1 MKAVIMSQGFTEN
14 LACLKEANQHVTTE
28 DFCRCFSENLKD
40 LHQLAFLLT
49 ADREKAEQCF
59 VAGLE
64 DCLNSNDVFK
74 KWARSWA
81 ERTIIQNAIRT
92 LEPHPDRPS
101 ASLSATVPFGG
112 AGTHIRGGPLEIDRV
127 LALDDFERFVFVMSV
142 LVHYSDRDCTLFL
155 SRSIREIREAR
166 VRAFQQILGS
176 YQSSSACEIINVLP
190 ETK

>member
-14 LACLKEANQHVTTE
+14 LACLQEGNRHATTE
-28 DFCRCFSENLKD
+28 DFCCCYSGNLED

-49 ADREKAEQCF
+49 ADLEKAEQCF

-64 DCLNSNDVFK
+64 DCLNPNDVFR

-92 LEPHPDRPS
+92 LQPHPDRPS
-101 ASLSATVPFGG
+101 ASLSAIVPLGET
-112 AGTHIRGGPLEIDRV
+112 GTHIPGGPFEIGRV
-127 LALDDFERFVFVMSV
+127 LVLDDFERFVFVMSV
-142 LVHYSDRDCTLFL
+142 LVHYSDRDCALFL

-166 VRAFQQILGS
+166 VRALQQILGS
-176 YQSSSACEIINVLP
+176 YQSSSASEIVNVVQEL
-190 ETK
+190 K